1 MSIKDLLNYLDEQL
15 EKHRTLVCTSCTSLG
30 RWLHRSGIA
39 GPRFMLSGCVFFLTS
54 AGYYFFYKKQYNVA
68 VFLCF
73 MALSMLIM
81 ALTMDRGD
89 NIEFIALAF
98 AIFLIFAGAGAS
110 ILCAMKLADTPEER
124 EKQKQN
130 LLAYCGIILGLFL
143 VLAAIGGI
151 TYLIILFLK

>member
-15 EKHRTLVCTSCTSLG
+15 EKHRTLVCTSCTGLG

-98 AIFLIFAGAGAS
+98 ACPRCYRRYRISDNHALKVAPSCDTLAPHIFLVMALRLHS
-110 ILCAMKLADTPEER
+110 L
-124 EKQKQN
+124 QH
-130 LLAYCGIILGLFL
+130 
-143 VLAAIGGI
+143 
-151 TYLIILFLK
+151 

>member
-1 MSIKDLLNYLDEQL
+1 
-15 EKHRTLVCTSCTSLG
+15 
-30 RWLHRSGIA
+30 
-39 GPRFMLSGCVFFLTS
+39 
-54 AGYYFFYKKQYNVA
+54 
-68 VFLCF
+68 